1 MTAAVGHKVII
12 WGQTLRP
19 RTLPAAVGP
28 VLLGQALVVSGDF
41 AWFTALLCLLCALTL
56 QLAVNLA
63 NDLFDGLS
71 GVDQPDRLGPTR
83 ALQAG
88 WLSASE
94 LRAGLAVTLGLA
106 VASGLWLV
114 LFGHWLLWGL
124 GGLALFGVL
133 GYSGGRR
140 PYANRGLGEAA
151 VWLFFGPVAVLGGLL
166 AQQSPITREAAAAGI
181 LVGMPVAAIL
191 VVNNLRDR
199 HTDARAG
206 KITLAVRL
214 GPGATRRLFAM
225 LTVGPLAA
233 TLPLGLPSWAWGAW
247 GATGL
252 AALGLVREIRYRDG
266 TALNGLLGMTA
277 LYALAMAL
285 WLGLRLVV
293 AGG

>member
-1 MTAAVGHKVII
+1 MTAAAGHKMII

-28 VLLGQALVVSGDF
+28 VLLGQALVAPGDF

-88 WLSASE
+88 WLSVNE
-94 LRAGLAVTLGLA
+94 LSAGLAVTLGVA
-106 VASGLWLV
+106 VVTGLWLV

-124 GGLALFGVL
+124 GGLALLGVL
-133 GYSGGRR
+133 GYSGGQR

-151 VWLFFGPVAVLGGLL
+151 VWFFFGPVAVLGGLL
-166 AQQSPITREAAAAGI
+166 AQQSPITQEAVAAGV

-206 KITLAVRL
+206 KITLAVRM
-214 GPGATRRLFAM
+214 GQGATRRMFTL
-225 LTVGPLAA
+225 LTVGPLAV
-233 TLPLGLPSWAWGAW
+233 TLPLGLPGWAWGAW
-247 GATGL
+247 GITGL
-252 AALGLVREIRYRDG
+252 AALGLVREMHRRDG
-266 TALNGLLGMTA
+266 AALNALLGMTA
-277 LYALAMAL
+277 LYSLAMAL
-285 WLGLRLVV
+285 WIGLRLVV
-293 AGG
+293 AGA